1 MGNLGVDRNNR
12 DRRLKEMV
20 MSKLKLN
27 VISVLLLCG
36 VTFLSGSAFAET
48 SAKITSGVL
57 KFAAYDN
64 FPPYSYQAE
73 DGKAKG
79 IDVDIARALAEELGL
94 KANIRLVFADESL
107 GDDLR
112 VYVWKGHHVTG
123 PPADVMLHVPY
134 DENLIKQEDK
144 VNFIAPYSEEQVVVA
159 ADPDQLGNNPQITA
173 FFSNKIGVERVTMAD
188 GYLLGAFRG
197 QMRNSVVHF
206 YSIGEAIQAML
217 NKELTAVMG
226 TRTEIEAALGDA
238 KENYQIGLMAMPGI
252 AKASWDLG
260 MAVKATNEDLT
271 KSIKVVMDKL
281 ILDGTIKKIF
291 NKYGTSYH
299 IPAAIINYQ

>member
-1 MGNLGVDRNNR
+1 MPRI
-12 DRRLKEMV
+12 
-20 MSKLKLN
+20 N
-27 VISVLLLCG
+27 VKHLLSTVVFGLC
-36 VTFLSGSAFAET
+36 FLSFQTFADT
-48 SAKITSGVL
+48 DAKITSGIL

-73 DGKAKG
+73 NGKAEG

-123 PPADVMLHVPY
+123 PPSDVMLHVPY

-159 ADPDQLGNNPQITA
+159 ADPDQLGNNPQITS

-206 YSIGEAIQAML
+206 YSIGEAIQAMV

-226 TRTEIEAALGDA
+226 TRTEIEAELGDA
-238 KENYQIGLMAMPGI
+238 KDNYQIGLMAMPGI
-252 AKASWDLG
+252 AKPSWDLG
-260 MAVKATNEDLT
+260 LAVKATNEALT
-271 KSIKVVMDKL
+271 NSLKTAMDKL

-291 NKYGTSYH
+291 NKHGTSYH
-299 IPAAIINYQ
+299 IPAAIINYPQE